1 MVSATPPQIF
11 APARRLAARHRA
23 LALQLSPGAA
33 RYLIDDMVEDVTE
46 RLAFLRVRP
55 KRALVIGDWTGVLAA
70 ALGVSGADVTSVD
83 PADGFEQEQPFPAAG
98 FDFIASLGTLDT
110 ANDLPGALI
119 HLRAALAPGG
129 LVIASL
135 LGAGS
140 LPALREAMLA
150 ADGERPA
157 PRLHPQVDVRAG
169 GQLLQR
175 VGWANPVVDSR
186 TLEVRFGSM
195 RRLVQDL
202 REQAL
207 GNVLARS
214 GPPLSR
220 DALARAEAAFTAQG
234 EGGRTAERFEILTL
248 SGWRG

>member
-1 MVSATPPQIF
+1 MASATPPQIF
-11 APARRLAARHRA
+11 APARRLAARRRA
-23 LALQLSPGAA
+23 LALQVSREAA
-33 RYLIDDMVEDVTE
+33 RYLIDDMVEDVIE
-46 RLAFLRVRP
+46 RLAFLRVKP

-70 ALGVSGADVTSVD
+70 ELVASGAEVTSAE
-83 PADGFEQEQPFPAAG
+83 PADGFEQEQPFPANG

-175 VGWANPVVDSR
+175 AGWANPVVDSR
-186 TLEVRFGSM
+186 KLEVRFGSL

-207 GNVLARS
+207 GNVLTRS
-214 GPPLSR
+214 GPRLNR
-220 DALARAEAAFTAQG
+220 EALARAQAAFAAQG
-234 EGGRTAERFEILTL
+234 EGGRTTERFEILTL
-248 SGWRG
+248 SGWRS

>member
-1 MVSATPPQIF
+1 MASATPPQIF
-11 APARRLAARHRA
+11 APAQRLAARRRA
-23 LALQLSPGAA
+23 LALQVSREAA
-33 RYLIDDMVEDVTE
+33 RYLIDDMVEDVIE
-46 RLAFLRVRP
+46 RLAFLRVKP
-55 KRALVIGDWTGVLAA
+55 KRALVIGDWTGVLTAK
-70 ALGVSGADVTSVD
+70 LDEGGATVTNSD
-83 PADGFEQEQPFPAAG
+83 PADGFAQEQPFPANG

-175 VGWANPVVDSR
+175 AGWANPVVDSR
-186 TLEVRFGSM
+186 TLEVRFGSL

-207 GNVLARS
+207 GNVLTRS

-220 DALARAEAAFTAQG
+220 EALARAEAAFATQG
-234 EGGRTAERFEILTL
+234 EGGRTTERFEILTL